1 MRRQG
6 LQRSYRERED
16 DGVMINRRQFT
27 GAAAGAAITG
37 SGMAQS
43 GARKPNIVFIFSDD
57 HHYQCLGA
65 AGNPHIQTP
74 NLDKLAARGVHF
86 THAMVSTPQCCP
98 SRGVM
103 LSGLETYQSG
113 LQSNGY
119 TAFKPG
125 YPPTVI
131 EQLRRSGYDTH
142 LVGKWHITNM
152 PKDCGFAN
160 APLWLRG
167 GGSKYVDPML
177 RRGLDGKDEE
187 TKGHITDLL
196 TDAAVG
202 VIGKSSKEKPFFL
215 WLTYN
220 APHTPWTAIEPY
232 KSQYAGKAQP
242 PPAHPAGGKP
252 FDWATYYAVISHLD
266 AGVGRVIA
274 ALEKAGQWENTLVFF
289 IGDNGYLCGTKGL
302 NGKVHPWDESVRV
315 PYIVS
320 GGRVNARGKQG
331 APVCSIDA
339 PATWMDFAGVK
350 PAYKLSGVSLREE
363 LIDGHSRHEHGF
375 AVWNDGRPEGLAIRV
390 AVEPYRVIRTR
401 FYKYILWES
410 KREALFE
417 PDKDPGEARNLAEK
431 PTNLHKQVIAEMRGA
446 LEERMVATDDP
457 ARAWMR

>member
-1 MRRQG
+1 MRRSR
-6 LQRSYRERED
+6 LQRSYPRGE
-16 DGVMINRRQFT
+16 DGVVMYTRRELAGLAA
-27 GAAAGAAITG
+27 GAAAGAA
-37 SGMAQS
+37 SAQS
-43 GARKPNIVFIFSDD
+43 RAAKPNIVFIFSDD

-86 THAMVSTPQCCP
+86 THAMISTPQCCP
-98 SRGVM
+98 SRGIM

-125 YPPTVI
+125 LGPTVI
-131 EQLRRSGYDTH
+131 EQLRRAGYHTS

-152 PKDCGFAN
+152 PAECGFAN

-196 TDAAVG
+196 TNAAVE
-202 VIGKSSKEKPFFL
+202 VVEKASKEKPFFL

-220 APHTPWTAIEPY
+220 APHTPWTAVEPY
-232 KSQYAGKAQP
+232 KSQYAGKALP
-242 PPAHPAGGKP
+242 PPAHPEGGKP

-266 AGVGRVIA
+266 AGVGKVISA
-274 ALEKAGQWENTLVFF
+274 IEKSGQWDNTLIFF
-289 IGDNGYLCGTKGL
+289 IGDNGFLCGTKGL
-302 NGKVHPWDESVRV
+302 NGKVHPWEESVRV

-320 GGRVNARGKQG
+320 GGLVKARGKQG

-339 PATWMDFAGVK
+339 PATWLDYAGVK
-350 PAYKLSGVSLREE
+350 PAYKLSGVTLREE
-363 LIDGHSRHEHGF
+363 LTMGRSKHEHGF
-375 AVWNDGRPEGLAIRV
+375 AAWNDGRPEGLAVRV
-390 AVEPYRVIRTR
+390 AVEPYRVARTR

-410 KREALFE
+410 KKEALYE
-417 PDKDPGEARNLAEK
+417 PDKDHGETKNLAIHPSK
-431 PTNLHKQVIAEMRGA
+431 LHKQVIAEMRGG
-446 LEERMVATDDP
+446 LEERMVDTDDP
-457 ARAWMR
+457 ARAWMH

>member
-1 MRRQG
+1 M
-6 LQRSYRERED
+6 L
-16 DGVMINRRQFT
+16 NRRQFT

-37 SGMAQS
+37 AGMAQS

-74 NLDKLAARGVHF
+74 NLDRLAAHGVNF
-86 THAMVSTPQCCP
+86 THAMISTSQCCP

-131 EQLRRSGYDTH
+131 EQLRRSGYDTN

-152 PKDCGFAN
+152 PKDCGFAS

-202 VIGKSSKEKPFFL
+202 VIEKSSKEKPFFL

-220 APHTPWTAIEPY
+220 APHTPWTAVEPY

-242 PPAHPAGGKP
+242 PPAHPSGGQALRLGHLLRRDFAPRCRRGPRDRSVGKSG
-252 FDWATYYAVISHLD
+252 AVGEHARLLHW
-266 AGVGRVIA
+266 RQR
-274 ALEKAGQWENTLVFF
+274 LPLRHQ
-289 IGDNGYLCGTKGL
+289 GL

-320 GGRVNARGKQG
+320 GGVVKARGKQG

-350 PAYKLSGVSLREE
+350 PAYKLSGVTLREE

-375 AVWNDGRPEGLAIRV
+375 AVWNDGRPEGLAIKV
-390 AVEPYRVIRTR
+390 AVEPYRLVRTR

-410 KREALFE
+410 KREALYE
-417 PDKDPGEARNLAEK
+417 PDKDPGEVRNLAEK
-431 PTNLHKQVIAEMRGA
+431 PSRLHKQVIAEMRGA